1 MSQHLVCSWC
11 SFTSPCKCLV
21 FVSLLFTT
29 TKTKLAAMPL
39 RCSVFLTKCEVP
51 PAAIPC
57 DANVDECRQR
67 QPVYSE
73 SRSQKIDGHL

>member
-39 RCSVFLTKCEVP
+39 RLFRFFNKM
-51 PAAIPC
+51 
-57 DANVDECRQR
+57 
-67 QPVYSE
+67 
-73 SRSQKIDGHL
+73 